1 VVPFTSWGKA
11 GTLQYVE
18 VPQWGRTKES
28 FDLFGQHLEED
39 LEPRAEFYAEVK
51 RYSAASDQ
59 RQQYRE
65 FLTRCYSA
73 TIAWD
78 RAGTPK
84 TPEFLWITWHPFG
97 TITEYSTL
105 TQVEAIKDA
114 CDKLPGRV
122 KPEDYDAA
130 VAGDLARRLWLL
142 IVSSRLDDM
151 RMSKEFLGLIRAHAT
166 EEGLL

>member
-28 FDLFGQHLEED
+28 FDLFGLHLEEN
-39 LEPRAEFYAEVK
+39 LETRAEFYAEVK
-51 RYSAASDQ
+51 RYNSAGSQ
-59 RQQYRE
+59 MQQYRE

-73 TIAWD
+73 MLAWE

-97 TITEYSTL
+97 ATDKYSQL
-105 TQVEAIKDA
+105 TDVSAIKDA
-114 CDKLPGRV
+114 CAKLPERV
-122 KPEDYDAA
+122 KPEDYDAT
-130 VAGDLARRLWLL
+130 LAQELADRLWLL
-142 IVSSRLDDM
+142 LASPRLEDM
-151 RMSKEFLGLIRAHAT
+151 RMSKEFLGVIRAHAT